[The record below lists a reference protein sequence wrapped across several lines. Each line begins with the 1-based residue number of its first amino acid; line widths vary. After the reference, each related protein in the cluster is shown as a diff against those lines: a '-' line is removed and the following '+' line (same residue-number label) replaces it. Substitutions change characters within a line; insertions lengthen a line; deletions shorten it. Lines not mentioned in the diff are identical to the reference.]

1 MTRNYYKVLQLLQI
15 VTVIAKCDR
24 KLSQSVADVTKC
36 DKKLLKSVTGITKC
50 DNYYKVRP
58 KRLYLWW
65 DVTAFIA
72 VRVCHLSTKHVSAS
86 VDLAV
91 FLIGSDF

>member
-36 DKKLLKSVTGITKC
+36 DKKLLKM
-50 DNYYKVRP
+50 
-58 KRLYLWW
+58 
-65 DVTAFIA
+65 
-72 VRVCHLSTKHVSAS
+72 
-86 VDLAV
+86 
-91 FLIGSDF
+91 